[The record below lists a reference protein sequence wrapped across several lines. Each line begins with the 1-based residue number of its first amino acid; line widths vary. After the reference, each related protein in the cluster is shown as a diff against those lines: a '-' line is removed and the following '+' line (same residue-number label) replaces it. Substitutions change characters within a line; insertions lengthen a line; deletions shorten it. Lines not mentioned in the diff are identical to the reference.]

1 MTTDGTGRSRVDA
14 ATELTDA
21 TGGSYSDRPTVEIC
35 TRNRPLALPGNTVV
49 RTGHG
54 EDTTVA
60 TVTTE
65 RPNVPT
71 P

>member
-1 MTTDGTGRSRVDA
+1 MTTDCTGQSRIDA
-14 ATELTDA
+14 ATGLTNA
-21 TGGSYSDRPTVEIC
+21 TGSSYSDRPTVDASL
-35 TRNRPLALPGNTVV
+35 RNRLLNLPGNTVV

-60 TVTTE
+60 AE